1 MEARV
6 EKDPTVAPLYTFKR
20 QMTVAWGD
28 CDPAG
33 IVYYPRYFEFFDA
46 NTNAML
52 ASALG
57 MNKPTTLR
65 HYKVAGWPMV
75 DSRAKF
81 SVPVSFCEE
90 ITIETQL
97 VRLGRSS
104 FSLVHRV
111 AKSSGEIAVE
121 GVETRILIR
130 RDENDQ
136 HKIHSVQIPA
146 DMAEKLGA
154 SEVNPCQ

>member
-1 MEARV
+1 MEVRV
-6 EKDPTVAPLYTFKR
+6 EKEVVSQPLYTIKR

-52 ASALG
+52 AEALG
-57 MNKPTTLR
+57 MNKPVILR
-65 HYKVAGWPMV
+65 HYRVAGWPMV

-81 SVPVSFCEE
+81 TVPVSYCEE
-90 ITIETQL
+90 ITIETDL
-97 VRLGRSS
+97 LRLGRSS
-104 FSLVHRV
+104 FSLAHRIV
-111 AKSSGEIAVE
+111 KSSGELAVE
-121 GVETRILIR
+121 GIEKRILIG
-130 RDENDQ
+130 RDENDP
-136 HKIHSVQIPA
+136 HKIHSVPIPV

-154 SEVNPCQ
+154 GAMELPQ